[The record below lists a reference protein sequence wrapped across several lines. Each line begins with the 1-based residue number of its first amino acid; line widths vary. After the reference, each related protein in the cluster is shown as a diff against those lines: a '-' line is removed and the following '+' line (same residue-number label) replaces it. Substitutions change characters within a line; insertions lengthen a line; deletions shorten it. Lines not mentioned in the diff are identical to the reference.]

1 MPQTHAI
8 CVITAW
14 QNTNADNHKAAVDAL
29 LDEVVANFL
38 LNDIAQ
44 EQMAA

>member
-14 QNTNADNHKAAVDAL
+14 QNSNADNHKAAVDAL
-29 LDEVVANFL
+29 LDEVVANAL
-38 LNDIAQ
+38 IA
-44 EQMAA
+44 ESAMEMAA